1 MNESWSTAHIIIK
14 NGDGVIAD
22 PTDGRTFAAPQGG
35 DSWMGLITLS
45 ENIFKNSQLNKFDT
59 WLHECWDYPIFKLRR
74 HLKNHPTPFS
84 PALLPKNPHSRIPGG
99 IRSLQ

>member
-45 ENIFKNSQLNKFDT
+45 ENIFKNSQLHKFDT
-59 WLHECWDYPIFKLRR
+59 WLHECWGYHIFKL
-74 HLKNHPTPFS
+74 
-84 PALLPKNPHSRIPGG
+84 
-99 IRSLQ
+99 